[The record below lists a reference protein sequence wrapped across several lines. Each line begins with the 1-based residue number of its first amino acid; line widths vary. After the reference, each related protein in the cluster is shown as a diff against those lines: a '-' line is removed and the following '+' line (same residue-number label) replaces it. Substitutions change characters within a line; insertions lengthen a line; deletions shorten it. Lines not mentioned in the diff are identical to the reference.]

1 MGDPVIPDLVAV
13 LARLDREQRLRVM
26 QAADSRRRRLVQRV
40 VDEIRDQLL
49 PGLSARQAA
58 REIADAARKRR
69 CGADPALRARV
80 QERLTAELGDLHDVP
95 GAARIRQWLSGQ

>member
-1 MGDPVIPDLVAV
+1 VIPDLVAE
-13 LARLDREQRLRVM
+13 LARLAPEQRLRVVR
-26 QAADSRRRRLVQRV
+26 AAKSARQRQLQRV
-40 VDEIRDQLL
+40 VCEVRLAML